1 FATRPDRANTFLMGS
16 SYGGLITVHG
26 VLSHPAAC
34 GAGAALSTHWIG
46 VLERNDEISDA
57 AVAWLRRALPSA
69 AGGLR
74 LYLDRGTIEL
84 D

>member
-1 FATRPDRANTFLMGS
+1 
-16 SYGGLITVHG
+16 
-26 VLSHPAAC
+26 

-74 LYLDRGTIEL
+74 RYLDRGTIEL
-84 D
+84 DAQYPRAQGLVDALLRERGFGPPSVVSRVIEGAG

>member
-1 FATRPDRANTFLMGS
+1 MGS

-26 VLSHPAAC
+26 VLSHPAAF

-57 AVAWLRRALPSA
+57 AVAWLLWRQPVGRRFLAASAGAVLGVALIFWPEIA
-69 AGGLR
+69 
-74 LYLDRGTIEL
+74 
-84 D
+84 